1 MAIDIF
7 SVQLMHKGDLKSM
20 KGVRK
25 PSFEGFQKMNPKV
38 VNL

>member
-7 SVQLMHKGDLKSM
+7 SLQLMHKGDLKSM
-20 KGVRK
+20 RGVKK

-38 VNL
+38 ANL